1 MPTTFTNNFKNILDK
16 LNNVI
21 STEFGNSMPTYI
33 GNTEQEGKT
42 QYMLINPQGSDSVD
56 VSVNAELREY
66 SFNLGMYFKNKNI
79 NETELD
85 NILRFLSRLES
96 LIQDNFT
103 MTLTDS
109 TNAFNCKIES
119 TELDAEEDNEEYY
132 IVNCTFT
139 CQHLGNVR

>member
-16 LNNVI
+16 LNNII

-85 NILRFLSRLES
+85 
-96 LIQDNFT
+96 
-103 MTLTDS
+103 
-109 TNAFNCKIES
+109 
-119 TELDAEEDNEEYY
+119 AEEDNEEYY

-139 CQHLGNVR
+139 CQHLGNVS